1 MEESAMRYM
10 ALVRLIPCLGRLLI
24 GLGVVG
30 SLLNA
35 CAQPPTPEP
44 PINPVLQALAVTT
57 HSATLTLG
65 AGQQGQQTALCDAQK
80 GENLVSGG
88 YLASVV
94 GQPSD
99 PAHEVDIL
107 NSYPSDGARS
117 APNSQG
123 QTVSGWTVQA
133 FNPSADPRELTVSA
147 ICLSG
152 AGVATAVYFDTTPHS
167 CTQIYTPARPP
178 QVGAQSRASHSADLP
193 DALTL
198 PEQPTSGC
206 GVIYQVS
213 CPATG
218 YTALTGGGY
227 IMQRDQGYF
236 FGGTF
241 PEDDEKTPM
250 RYWRVHSGTVNG
262 AVYGVCA
269 KGVHAEPLMVT
280 ALNQSS
286 SATTL
291 DVNCPTGTVLV
302 GGGFYAEYYPKVVAS
317 VRVPTAPPSWRLR
330 WRERALPQART
341 LDYGVCVSP
350 PHDDIVDIPIYVEPI
365 KLYSPV
371 PNPQSALSGG
381 DIPAYTHTASVPQF
395 ASGAL
400 PAVKSISPTGAP
412 IYTVPAGC
420 GDPTPAIV
428 AATNALK
435 KQLGD
440 QLPADEAVFY
450 GPSVTI
456 DRASLTC
463 SPGAGT
469 QQATPFTYVQRIN
482 GTGTETA
489 YKPQDAR
496 NFQLQRLGE
505 QVAKLGPEYA
515 LSAADICP
523 DGLVVKNPGPTQA
536 TIECPVEASAKRNW
550 PASQIDALK
559 KQLAGKTPEEA
570 LIILNQTPGLTP
582 GRSTI
587 RLKSGTKLPDDPGK
601 ITITVIGI

>member
-1 MEESAMRYM
+1 MRFL
-10 ALVRLIPCLGRLLI
+10 AQPHLITRLWRLLI
-24 GLGVVG
+24 GLGVVAA
-30 SLLNA
+30 LLNA

-44 PINPVLQALAVTT
+44 PVNPVLQALTVTT
-57 HSATLTLG
+57 HSVTLTLG

-94 GQPSD
+94 GQPTD
-99 PAHEVDIL
+99 PVDEVDIL
-107 NSYPSDGARS
+107 NSYPSDGAGN

-147 ICLSG
+147 ICLAG

-167 CTQIYTPARPP
+167 CTQIYPPARPP
-178 QVGAQSRASHSADLP
+178 QVGVQARGSYSASLP
-193 DALTL
+193 DAPTR
-198 PEQPTSGC
+198 PDQPTSGC
-206 GVIYQVS
+206 GFIYQVS
-213 CPATG
+213 CPTTG
-218 YTALTGGGY
+218 YTTLTGGGY
-227 IMQRDQGYF
+227 IMQRDQGYY
-236 FGGTF
+236 FGGSY
-241 PEDDEKTPM
+241 PEDDAKTPT
-250 RYWRVHSGTVNG
+250 RYWRVHSVADIG

-269 KGVHAEPLMVT
+269 KGVHAEPVMVT
-280 ALNQSS
+280 ALNQAS

-291 DVNCPTGTVLV
+291 DVTCPTGTVLV
-302 GGGFYAEYYPKVVAS
+302 GGGSDADYYPPKVVTS

-341 LDYGVCVSP
+341 RDYGVCVSP

-371 PNPQSALSGG
+371 PNPQTALSGG
-381 DIPAYTHTASVPQF
+381 DIPAYVHTAKVTQF

-400 PAVKSISPTGAP
+400 PALKSFSPTGAP

-420 GDPTPAIV
+420 GDPASAID
-428 AATNALK
+428 AATKTLK
-435 KQLGD
+435 KLLAD
-440 QLPADEAVFY
+440 QLPGGEAVFY

-463 SPGAGT
+463 NPGAGT
-469 QQATPFTYVQRIN
+469 QQMAPFTYVQRIN
-482 GTGTETA
+482 GSGMQTT

-496 NFQLQRLGE
+496 NFQFQRLGE
-505 QVAKLGPEYA
+505 EVAKLGPEYA
-515 LSAADICP
+515 LSAYTICP
-523 DGLVVKNPGPTQA
+523 EGPVVRNPGPTQA
-536 TIECPVEASAKRNW
+536 TIECSVEASAKRNW

-559 KQLAGKTPEEA
+559 KQLAGKTPEDA
-570 LIILNQTPGLTP
+570 LIILNQTPGLAP
-582 GRSTI
+582 GKSTI
-587 RLKSGTKLPDDPGK
+587 RLKSGTTLPTDPSK
-601 ITITVIGI
+601 ITIIVIGI